1 MIGISGW
8 EARRMVERGEDL
20 EVDDDIEDGGRVGK
34 LKVEES

>member
-20 EVDDDIEDGGRVGK
+20 EVDDDNEDGGRVGK
-34 LKVEES
+34 LKVEDS